1 MCRLCKKSS
10 CHNHMGV
17 QNQSIL
23 ADLAQVNAN
32 ITRMSLEPK
41 THFSAGNEVISC
53 DPSGVP
59 GMERFQCKFTNRLS
73 LVMCTFDGGE
83 AEICS
88 FPVTVTFDRFG
99 LHRHT
104 LELTVYDIFG
114 QALNH
119 SLDFQLVDREFHFLT
134 LSVNY
139 VTECIALL

>member
-1 MCRLCKKSS
+1 M
-10 CHNHMGV
+10 H
-17 QNQSIL
+17 NQSIL

-41 THFSAGNEVISC
+41 TLFSSGNELISC

-59 GMERFQCKFTNRLS
+59 GRLRFQCRFTNRLS

-88 FPVTVTFDRFG
+88 FHVTVSFDRFG
-99 LHRHT
+99 LDMHT

-119 SLDFQLVDREFHFLT
+119 SLDFQLADREFHYLT
-134 LSVNY
+134 LSVKY

>member
-1 MCRLCKKSS
+1 M
-10 CHNHMGV
+10 HNH
-17 QNQSIL
+17 SIL

-41 THFSAGNEVISC
+41 TLLSELISC
-53 DPSGVP
+53 DPSGAP
-59 GMERFQCKFTNRLS
+59 GRQRFECGFTNRLS

-88 FPVTVTFDRFG
+88 FTVIVTFNRFG
-99 LHRHT
+99 LDRHT

-134 LSVNY
+134 LSVK
-139 VTECIALL
+139 

>member
-1 MCRLCKKSS
+1 M
-10 CHNHMGV
+10 
-17 QNQSIL
+17 
-23 ADLAQVNAN
+23 NAN

-41 THFSAGNEVISC
+41 NHFSAGNEVISC

-59 GMERFQCKFTNRLS
+59 GMERFECGFTNRLS
-73 LVMCTFDGGE
+73 LVTCSFDGGE

-99 LHRHT
+99 VDMHT

-119 SLDFQLVDREFHFLT
+119 SLVMDFQLVDREFHFLT
-134 LSVNY
+134 LSVKY